1 MLAGCLYPLALWA
14 GVVVVVVVVVVV
26 ARLLRLGIKACWVWD
41 GGLVELRGLGVRLRS
56 LVSGGL
62 LEVAFRERV
71 ELLDNLALGCARRRK
86 RAGLHRPIPV
96 STMTHGCQLG
106 WWYTAVAA
114 AAVEA
119 VVVAAV
125 VAAVVAVVVVA
136 VAVAS
141 AVVEVVIVVE
151 GVDVGVG
158 AEAEAGAGAEAGVV
172 VGLTAP
178 PHRPPQV
185 ASCVPR
191 VRVRLFPPAARDV
204 GEFLVDTDHQPRRS
218 HL

>member
-1 MLAGCLYPLALWA
+1 VA
-14 GVVVVVVVVVVV
+14 VVVVV
-26 ARLLRLGIKACWVWD
+26 ARLLRLGIEAWWVWD
-41 GGLVELRGLGVRLRS
+41 GGQVELRELGVRLRS
-56 LVSGGL
+56 LVSGDL
-62 LEVAFRERV
+62 LEVAFRERA

-86 RAGLHRPIPV
+86 RAGLHRPILV

-125 VAAVVAVVVVA
+125 VAVVA

-141 AVVEVVIVVE
+141 AVVEVVVVVE
-151 GVDVGVG
+151 GVGVG
-158 AEAEAGAGAEAGVV
+158 CGVGAGVV

-191 VRVRLFPPAARDV
+191 ARVRLFPPAARDA
-204 GEFLVDTDHQPRRS
+204 GEFLVDTDHQPPRS